1 MVLALYLAFLFWHI
15 DAARDA
21 CGQAVT
27 AAWHQAAKVSVGCSF
42 IQLSII
48 LATAVSSI
56 AKVKYNLSK

>member
-21 CGQAVT
+21 WTGRDRRVAPGSESEC
-27 AAWHQAAKVSVGCSF
+27 WLF
-42 IQLSII
+42 IQSFSD

>member
-21 CGQAVT
+21 WTGRDRRVAPGSESECWSIV
-27 AAWHQAAKVSVGCSF
+27 H
-42 IQLSII
+42 SII